1 MEADVARNSDQG
13 GGRGGEGCDEVR
25 EETSG
30 GGPMS
35 CGSVRALERVL
46 LSGSK
51 TSQFLSRGLAC
62 VDSYLSRIFLCMLRT
77 D

>member
-1 MEADVARNSDQG
+1 MEADMARNSDQG

-35 CGSVRALERVL
+35 CGSVRALERVW
-46 LSGSK
+46 LSGVRLHS
-51 TSQFLSRGLAC
+51 F
-62 VDSYLSRIFLCMLRT
+62 
-77 D
+77 